1 MATIGRTKAVAQ
13 IRRLG
18 FSGLPA
24 WLLWVTIHLFFLVSF
39 RNKLIVF
46 IKWVAAY
53 YQYQRGARII
63 YDPQPYDEADVLHDA
78 PSGRDASPAQQTDD
92 RDASSKPD
100 RPGTEAEAPRPAPR
114 PAGPVAHPT

>member
-63 YDPQPYDEADVLHDA
+63 YDPQPYNRGDVLYDNPPERNQTASPRVEQDEALSASDRPATETDA
-78 PSGRDASPAQQTDD
+78 PRTS
-92 RDASSKPD
+92 
-100 RPGTEAEAPRPAPR
+100 
-114 PAGPVAHPT
+114 GPVAHPT